1 MFSTERLFAV
11 ADAAN
16 VAYLVGKKKAQNT
29 VALDRSCR
37 AQRSPCD
44 RTKGASEENP
54 VKLGTWPLIEIG
66 QSRSKGTCW
75 QPWENFMRSGAT
87 TALASVAAAAGVA
100 TPAGDAGPRLFS
112 LRSCVNCSSTSLS
125 SSMRRCG
132 DRCIKKKKR
141 PFFFSL
147 DQHWPFSFVTF
158 RLMKPCYSII

>member
-87 TALASVAAAAGVA
+87 TTSGVESGALLPPPGAEV
-100 TPAGDAGPRLFS
+100 S
-112 LRSCVNCSSTSLS
+112 LRSCVYWNKTSLS
-125 SSMRRCG
+125 SSILRCRISRKTSSEWLVSVG
-132 DRCIKKKKR
+132 STT
-141 PFFFSL
+141 FSSVL
-147 DQHWPFSFVTF
+147 FLIS
-158 RLMKPCYSII
+158 RS